1 MSPFVMAVFGGTI
14 TFTLVTI
21 ALFALA
27 RASGA
32 SQRLAES
39 TARGSGGGAGTS
51 IAHPREDLRA
61 DVWPGL
67 SEKLEETR
75 LWQDLQLLV
84 LRAGLLLRPS
94 EALVIGGAAAVLG
107 VAIGWFATGTGL
119 LAFLGGALA
128 VGALY
133 LYLMQMA
140 ARRQAQLTSQLPNAL
155 DMLSSGLRSGHALTR
170 SLRIVATQSRSPMS
184 DEIEH
189 VLQDINV
196 GVSTPDAFDLLV
208 ARTKSYDIELVVA
221 AIQTQLKLGGNL
233 AEVLDNIASV
243 IRERVRLQREID
255 AATSEGRLSAT
266 ILVAMPFVMAMLIS
280 VISPGYLEPL
290 FTEAAGKMMMI
301 AAGVLM
307 VIGIIVIKNLI
318 EIDF

>member
-39 TARGSGGGAGTS
+39 TARGTGGGAGTS

-61 DVWPGL
+61 DIWPGL

-107 VAIGWFATGTGL
+107 IAI
-119 LAFLGGALA
+119 
-128 VGALY
+128 
-133 LYLMQMA
+133 
-140 ARRQAQLTSQLPNAL
+140 
-155 DMLSSGLRSGHALTR
+155 
-170 SLRIVATQSRSPMS
+170 
-184 DEIEH
+184 
-189 VLQDINV
+189 
-196 GVSTPDAFDLLV
+196 
-208 ARTKSYDIELVVA
+208 
-221 AIQTQLKLGGNL
+221 
-233 AEVLDNIASV
+233 
-243 IRERVRLQREID
+243 
-255 AATSEGRLSAT
+255 
-266 ILVAMPFVMAMLIS
+266 
-280 VISPGYLEPL
+280 
-290 FTEAAGKMMMI
+290 
-301 AAGVLM
+301 
-307 VIGIIVIKNLI
+307 
-318 EIDF
+318 